1 MRALY
6 LVTYDAGAVR
16 DLEALKSRQERKAT
30 FTAVDKLVA
39 LGPKLQP
46 PHTKSLKGEPGLY
59 ELRPRAGKSQVRA
72 IYRRTG
78 DDYVILAVAIA
89 ADKADFDA
97 AVAKARA
104 RSSNYDA

>member
-1 MRALY
+1 

-16 DLEALKSRQERKAT
+16 DFEALKSREERKAT
-30 FTAVDKLVA
+30 FTAVDKLAA
-39 LGPKLQP
+39 LGPKLLP
-46 PHTKSLKGEPGLY
+46 PHAKSLKGEPGLY
-59 ELRPRAGKSQVRA
+59 ELRPRAGRSPVRP

-104 RSSNYDA
+104 RFSTHDA